1 MPDDKDKKPG
11 FFQKLAD
18 LAGDFVEW
26 LADTFGDPELA
37 AELKSDV
44 GLDPG
49 NPATPAQPSPATMQR
64 LAAFAKKTDGEIDK
78 AALLAVAADLKAVVT
93 TVMEFIDAAKADGVD
108 ARVLFTTVTRMF
120 LLDMLRVRNPS
131 AYDFV
136 KIVGLLADD
145 DENLAMLDASRF
157 TTALRGEGTQ
167 SDTAKWIQRLSGVL
181 GLAAV
186 IATEKVGPVGGVID
200 AVYGWEPVP
209 GEDVESVIIA
219 SRALTLVLDAD
230 VLAGVRPALTMIAV
244 PPEHGPGGFFLSL
257 TSEFSFPMDVGDVTY
272 GFEVT
277 GAGQFGLL
285 ITGDGVETTG
295 QSRPSVRVSAS
306 PRAGL
311 DLDANPAIVIG
322 AADGSRLQVGALA
335 YGVELTGDSAAF
347 RAGLRKAHLVLSL
360 GDGDAF
366 LRQLGSGG
374 ALDIPFEV
382 GLIGDTGSGL
392 RFDGGSGVKATLPV
406 ALNVLGVFTVHFLEL
421 ELVFEPTTR
430 LRLVGGFGVALGPF
444 AASVDRI
451 GVSLDLTAFGDD
463 PSRVTDLVA
472 FEPPKGLGLVID
484 AGPVKGGGY
493 LFIDRERGEYAG
505 ALELKFLLFSIKAI
519 GLLSTKRPDG
529 SEGWSLLLFVFGQF
543 DIHIAFGIFWT
554 GLGGMIGLHH
564 RADLDALTAGMK
576 TGALDDILF
585 PEDPVRDAPRIVTR
599 YRTLFPVEPDSLLLG
614 PMLEF
619 AFSQPPIVYIRLGLI
634 FEVRNA
640 LGGGSVAL
648 SKVILLGQMLVQ
660 LPPKATGVP
669 AILKLLVDVVGF
681 YDADSSF
688 LLIRARLR
696 DSFVGIEGFAKL
708 DLAGEYLFAAQ
719 FGTDAAFVISAGGF
733 HPKYQGLPERVPRD
747 LDRLKVSF
755 GVNVIKLTVEQYFA
769 VTPNSVQAGQK
780 AILKADLG
788 VAVEASLSWDAL
800 LYLSPRFY
808 FVVDVEF
815 KAKITAF
822 GETLMAVRVTATI
835 EGPDRWH
842 VFGEFSFS
850 ILWWD
855 KSISFDESWGSI
867 ETADSGTTTIQEA
880 LGSELSDPDN
890 ITVEAPEGGSS
901 LVTLAPAGPDKL
913 GHPLGRLAIRQR
925 AIPFDLQLD
934 RIGTK
939 ALAAPASVTV
949 ESVRV
954 NDEVR
959 LEFEST
965 TLQFARGQF
974 MALTDEDKLTGAAVE
989 DFRNGV
995 IVGAQA
1001 DVSDESRARE
1011 VTVTFETI
1019 SLDPRPGGL
1028 IDRWHAVRLEPRVVS
1043 YAEAFEASR
1052 IGAAARS
1059 ERAATALRSATV
1071 TAATVAEP
1079 ALTLVTP
1086 GTMAE
1091 AASLAGPAAASRSI
1105 AKQTA
1110 AASGLHLVE
1119 AFEVTG

>member
-1 MPDDKDKKPG
+1 MPDDKKKKG

-18 LAGDFVEW
+18 LAGEFVEW

-37 AELKSDV
+37 AELKSDI

-64 LAAFAKKTDGEIDK
+64 LAAFAKKTDAEIDK
-78 AALLAVAADLKAVVT
+78 AALMAVAADLKAVVT
-93 TVMEFIDAAKADGVD
+93 TLMEFIEAARADGVD

-157 TTALRGEGTQ
+157 TTALRGEGTP

-186 IATEKVGPVGGVID
+186 IATEKVKPIGGVID

-209 GEDVESVIIA
+209 GEDVESVIVA

-244 PPEHGPGGFFLSL
+244 PDEHGPGGFFVSL
-257 TSEFSFPMDVGDVTY
+257 TSGFSFPIDAGDVTY
-272 GFEVT
+272 AFEVT

-295 QSRPSVRVSAS
+295 QSRPSVRVTAA

-311 DLDANPAIVIG
+311 DLDANPAIVVG
-322 AADGSRLQVGALA
+322 PADGSRLQVGALS
-335 YGVELTGDSAAF
+335 YGIELTGDSAAF
-347 RAGLRKAHLVLSL
+347 RAGLRKARLVISL
-360 GDGDAF
+360 GDGDPF
-366 LRQLGSGG
+366 LRQLGSG
-374 ALDIPFEV
+374 AIDIPFEV

-392 RFDGGSGVKATLPV
+392 RFDGGSGVKTTLPV
-406 ALNVLGVFTVHFLEL
+406 AANVLGVFTVHFLEL

-430 LRLVGGFGVALGPF
+430 LRLVGGFGVKIGPF
-444 AASVDRI
+444 AASVDRV

-463 PSRVTDLVA
+463 PSGVTDLLA

-484 AGPVKGGGY
+484 AGAVKGGGY
-493 LFIDRERGEYAG
+493 LFIDGERGEYAG
-505 ALELKFLLFSIKAI
+505 ALELKFLMFSIKAI

-564 RADLDALTAGMK
+564 RADVDALTAGMK

-585 PEDPVRDAPRIVTR
+585 PDDPVRDAPRIISR
-599 YRTLFPVEPDSLLLG
+599 YRTLFPIEPDNLLLG

-634 FEVRNA
+634 FDVRNA
-640 LGGGSVAL
+640 LGGGSTELAR
-648 SKVILLGQMLVQ
+648 VILVGQMLVQ
-660 LPPKATGVP
+660 LPPKDTGVP
-669 AILKLLVDVVGF
+669 AILKMLVDVVGF
-681 YDADSSF
+681 YDADTAF

-719 FGTDAAFVISAGGF
+719 FGTEAGFVISAGGF
-733 HPKYQGLPERVPRD
+733 HPKYQDLPERVPRD

-755 GVNVIKLTVEQYFA
+755 GVSVIKLSVEQYFA

-788 VAVEASLSWDAL
+788 VGVEASLSWDAL
-800 LYLSPRFY
+800 LYLSPRFC
-808 FVVDVEF
+808 FIVDVEF

-855 KSISFDESWGSI
+855 KSISFDETWGAI
-867 ETADSGTTTIQEA
+867 ETADSGTTTILEA

-890 ITVEAPEGGSS
+890 ITVEAPVGGSS
-901 LVTLAPAGPDKL
+901 LVTLAPSGTLKL

-925 AIPFDLQLD
+925 AIPFDLVID
-934 RIGTK
+934 RVGTK
-939 ALAAPASVTV
+939 SIASPQSVTV
-949 ESVRV
+949 ETVRV

-959 LEFEST
+959 TEFEST
-965 TLQFARGQF
+965 TLQFARGHF
-974 MALTDEDKLTGAAVE
+974 MGLTDEEKLTGAAVE

-995 IVGAQA
+995 VVGALAEVA
-1001 DVSDESRARE
+1001 DDARARD
-1011 VTVTFETI
+1011 VKVSFETI
-1019 SLDPRPGGL
+1019 SLDPRPGGI
-1028 IDRWHAVRLEPRVVS
+1028 IDRWRSIRQDPWIIPYVQAVES
-1043 YAEAFEASR
+1043 SR

-1059 ERAATALRSATV
+1059 ERAAQALRSV
-1071 TAATVAEP
+1071 TTIAASVVAP
-1079 ALTLVTP
+1079 AMTLVTP

-1091 AASLAGPAAASRSI
+1091 AASLAGPAAASRSV
-1105 AKQTA
+1105 ALQTA
-1110 AASGLHLVE
+1110 AASALHLVE
-1119 AFEVTG
+1119 AFEVVP